1 MGYKTLEERHNL
13 SLACLLST
21 DLCSATASKRG
32 RTSVMNEKKYTF
44 NIFHLKTCILIDATA
59 ESYTVYTDLMLI

>member
-1 MGYKTLEERHNL
+1 
-13 SLACLLST
+13 
-21 DLCSATASKRG
+21 
-32 RTSVMNEKKYTF
+32 MNEKKYTF